1 MTEQELQAIEERW
14 AKWVN
19 PKSAP
24 KTLGGDFL
32 ILLAEVRRLKK
43 SNKAREC
50 CGNCKNHK
58 YSQRFGMSCPVHG
71 DRIHPSNWCELWIS
85 GKESEVADNG

>member
-1 MTEQELQAIEERW
+1 MNEKDYQVIEERW
-14 AKWVN
+14 NDKNICVHPEALKEIN
-19 PKSAP
+19 R
-24 KTLGGDFL
+24 
-32 ILLAEVRRLKK
+32 LLAEVRRLNQ